1 MSVQLSSESIKSE
14 PNVTPMI
21 DVMLVLLIIFMII
34 IPALMAGFNAVPPS
48 GQNLKVHPN
57 EDDDIVFGIDADG
70 KFYLNKK
77 ETSDAAI
84 ASAIRALYD
93 ARTIDKIMYIK
104 ADKGIKYDRVMEA
117 MEIASNQGVR
127 VAALITDQTPGSKS
141 LIEAD
146 NAGQDLGIK
155 SSSDKNGGKP

>member
-57 EDDDIVFGIDADG
+57 EDDDIVFGG
-70 KFYLNKK
+70 
-77 ETSDAAI
+77 AARERLENGPGFLRPVQREVGNSERK
-84 ASAIRALYD
+84 AGRVAVRSVQKRAL
-93 ARTIDKIMYIK
+93 
-104 ADKGIKYDRVMEA
+104 E
-117 MEIASNQGVR
+117 
-127 VAALITDQTPGSKS
+127 
-141 LIEAD
+141 
-146 NAGQDLGIK
+146 DLHSFGEVPVLQML
-155 SSSDKNGGKP
+155 DCAQQRDFLLR